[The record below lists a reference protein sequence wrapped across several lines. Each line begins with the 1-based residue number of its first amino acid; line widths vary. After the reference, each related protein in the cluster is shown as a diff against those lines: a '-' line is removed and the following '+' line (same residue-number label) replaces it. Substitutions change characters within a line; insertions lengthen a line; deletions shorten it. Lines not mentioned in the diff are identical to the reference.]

1 MKQVTGATNSQS
13 KHTDVSIQLRLDG
26 HSFSMESL
34 SGRISGGKGK
44 KTIEVISAKTILVP
58 RELFDPQSADYLLE
72 LSGMALSGSETV
84 IYSDPKSQAIA
95 LMGVEEN
102 AIRQLEKTL
111 PGAPVWSS
119 PLLHT
124 PTVSTPTIWLFRYEE
139 LVYLK
144 IWGPDRALRLAEVLP
159 APTPEDTLF
168 YITEFVR
175 DMNLSDYPILT
186 GKSAADDAHLL
197 KKYFKR
203 VTLCE

>member
-119 PLLHT
+119 PLLYT
-124 PTVSTPTIWLFRYEE
+124 PTVSTPAIWLFRYEE

>member
-111 PGAPVWSS
+111 PDAPVWSS

-124 PTVSTPTIWLFRYEE
+124 PTVSTPAI
-139 LVYLK
+139 
-144 IWGPDRALRLAEVLP
+144 
-159 APTPEDTLF
+159 
-168 YITEFVR
+168 
-175 DMNLSDYPILT
+175 
-186 GKSAADDAHLL
+186 
-197 KKYFKR
+197 
-203 VTLCE
+203 